1 MKKFSKNKK
10 YFLKR
15 PVRLAV
21 LLLKSHHNNERG
33 SQKWLRRLN
42 EDWRFYIFYANE
54 ELKKIVK
61 RLKKKTTED
70 EFIETRVIP
79 ILEREEKARI
89 KNFKKIY
96 GRNMPKWHIEILNMS
111 IFLKCNRL
119 KCKKREIAL

>member
-1 MKKFSKNKK
+1 MPLRSYIINT
-10 YFLKR
+10 YGH
-15 PVRLAV
+15 
-21 LLLKSHHNNERG
+21 LLPGFQFMFMELFPTPKGNS
-33 SQKWLRRLN
+33 
-42 EDWRFYIFYANE
+42 YIKANE

-96 GRNMPKWHIEILNMS
+96 SGNMPK
-111 IFLKCNRL
+111 
-119 KCKKREIAL
+119 